1 MVESVLFSVPGKRV
15 RVFNEITVDVP
26 PRISESGLQDR
37 HETIHIAQVV
47 DRPVCWSDAG
57 VEVADEQEGIAGPG

>member
-26 PRISESGLQDR
+26 PRISESDTLNR
-37 HETIHIAQVV
+37 RETIHISVIV
-47 DRPVCWSDAG
+47 DRPVSRSDAG